1 MTRFTFDADVDTIRA
16 ALIDDIL
23 DDMSPDLIEAIITVH
38 EAEFMALARRYLAR
52 WGMKTRRRFGSRK
65 FAGGWQKKRF
75 RFW

>member
-1 MTRFTFDADVDTIRA
+1 MTRFTYGADVDAIRA

-52 WGMKTRRRFGSRK
+52 SWAKSSDVWEEAYDRGYFTGEE
-65 FAGGWQKKRF
+65 
-75 RFW
+75 